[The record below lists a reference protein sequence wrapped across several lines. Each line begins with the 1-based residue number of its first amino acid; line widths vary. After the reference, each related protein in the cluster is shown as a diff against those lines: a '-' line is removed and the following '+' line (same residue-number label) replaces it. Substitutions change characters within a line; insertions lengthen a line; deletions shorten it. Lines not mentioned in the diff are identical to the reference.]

1 MENLE
6 ALEQELER
14 TLQAAPVDHWVERII
29 AAGVPSGPILNYEQV
44 LEDPHTIARE
54 MVIEI
59 DHPRA
64 GRIKSLGSPVK
75 LSKSPLGTPRPAP
88 LLGEHTDQALT
99 ELGIEPDR
107 VAELRERGVV
117 A

>member
-1 MENLE
+1 
-6 ALEQELER
+6 
-14 TLQAAPVDHWVERII
+14 
-29 AAGVPSGPILNYEQV
+29 
-44 LEDPHTIARE
+44 
-54 MVIEI
+54 MVIDIE
-59 DHPRA
+59 HPRA

-88 LLGEHTDQALT
+88 LLGEHTDEVLA
-99 ELGIEPDR
+99 GFGVEPER